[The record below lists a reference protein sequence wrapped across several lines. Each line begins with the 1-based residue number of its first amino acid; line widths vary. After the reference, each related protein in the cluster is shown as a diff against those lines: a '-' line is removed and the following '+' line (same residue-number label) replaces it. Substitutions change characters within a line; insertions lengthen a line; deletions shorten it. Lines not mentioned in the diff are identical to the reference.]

1 MDTISEERIDKRVIK
16 HDKNMFADKISY
28 ILLTRYQQFLIVS
41 NKLKLIKLYD
51 FSMLSWSQMLCLST

>member
-16 HDKNMFADKISY
+16 HDKNMFADKIPY

-51 FSMLSWSQMLCLST
+51 FSMLS